1 MPDSAVSRALSRGNV
16 QTRQCATGLGRAVA
30 NVLEAVHRTG
40 ASISETRYGLLE
52 LTSGPG
58 AKSRE
63 VPRRGKV
70 PPIRVHRAYRSG
82 RTGPGWPVVRPLDEP
97 AVGAR
102 VAPGA
107 VPDSATVQDGPD
119 TPAEPA
125 AATLADRVRLAAAS
139 RPDEPALLWTDAAL
153 SWAELDSAVDRVAAA
168 LRRRA
173 GAPTDGHPARVAIA
187 LANSPDFAV
196 AFFGTQRAGLVAVP
210 VNPALTGPE
219 LRHILADSAASILI
233 CTEQVGAAVDGVR
246 AELPALTELHTA
258 LSSLTGPAPKEKV
271 VSASEGDPAD
281 RPIRTD
287 PEAVAV
293 LLYTSGTT
301 GEPKGAMLSHRAL
314 LANHEQVG
322 RISPPV
328 VGPDDRVLLALP
340 LFHAYGLNAGLG
352 AVAYHGACGVLVDRF
367 DAAAVLEVVA
377 RHRVSVLVGV
387 PSMFLGWTML
397 PDAPAAAGV
406 PAGSALRT
414 AMASVRVAICGAAPL
429 AVGGATRFA
438 EATGRR
444 IQVGYGLTETA
455 PVLTTTLS
463 GPEAK
468 PNSIGRPIPGVELRL
483 VAADGEE
490 LWRDGSAVEPADG
503 GDDPDEPDLD
513 LSSPGTDP
521 GEIVVRGANLFSGY
535 WPDGHGG
542 PDADGWWRTGDVAYA
557 DAGGDLFLVD
567 RLGELILVN
576 GFNVYPQ
583 EVERVLGAHPEVVE
597 SVVFGRPDPLAGEAV
612 TAYVV
617 RAPESEVSA
626 AELAAHCAGSLARF
640 KCPSRIEFVGSLPL
654 SAIGRVRRSVI
665 RHEGRE

>member
-1 MPDSAVSRALSRGNV
+1 M
-16 QTRQCATGLGRAVA
+16 
-30 NVLEAVHRTG
+30 
-40 ASISETRYGLLE
+40 
-52 LTSGPG
+52 
-58 AKSRE
+58 
-63 VPRRGKV
+63 
-70 PPIRVHRAYRSG
+70 
-82 RTGPGWPVVRPLDEP
+82 
-97 AVGAR
+97 
-102 VAPGA
+102 
-107 VPDSATVQDGPD
+107 QDGPD
-119 TPAEPA
+119 TSTEPA
-125 AATLADRVRLAAAS
+125 VVTLADRVRLAATT
-139 RPDEPALLWTDAAL
+139 RPDDPALLWPDGVL
-153 SWAELDSAVDRVAAA
+153 SWAELDGAADRVAAA
-168 LRRRA
+168 LRARVPEPA
-173 GAPTDGHPARVAIA
+173 DGRPARVAIA

-196 AFFGTQRAGLVAVP
+196 ALFGTQRAGLVAVP

-219 LRHILADSAASILI
+219 LRHILADSAATLLV
-233 CTEQVGAAVDGVR
+233 CTDQVRAAVDTVR
-246 AELPALTELHTA
+246 AELPALTELHTS
-258 LSSLTGPAPKEKV
+258 LSSLIGPATTAAAGAGPAGV
-271 VSASEGDPAD
+271 VAGAGGEPVDP
-281 RPIRTD
+281 PIRTD

-314 LANHEQVG
+314 LANHEQIG
-322 RISPPV
+322 RIEPPV

-352 AVAYHGACGVLVDRF
+352 AVAYHGACGVLVERF
-367 DAAAVLEVVA
+367 DAAAVLQVIA
-377 RHRVSVLVGV
+377 RHQVSVLVGV

-406 PAGSALRT
+406 PAGSALRA

-438 EATGRR
+438 EATGRQ

-463 GPEAK
+463 GPAAK

-490 LWRDGSAVEPADG
+490 LWRDGSAVEPDDD
-503 GDDPDEPDLD
+503 GDDADEPGLEFY
-513 LSSPGTDP
+513 SPGTDP

-542 PDADGWWRTGDVAYA
+542 PDPDGWWRTGDVAYA
-557 DAGGDLFLVD
+557 DAEADLFLVD

-583 EVERVLGAHPEVVE
+583 EVERVLGSHPEVVE
-597 SVVFGRPDPLAGEAV
+597 SVVFGVPHPVAGEAV

-617 RAPESEVSA
+617 RAPEGSVSVE
-626 AELAAHCAGSLARF
+626 ELAAHCARSLARF
-640 KCPSRIEFVGSLPL
+640 KCPSRIEFVRSLPL

-665 RHEGRE
+665 RQRGASDDE